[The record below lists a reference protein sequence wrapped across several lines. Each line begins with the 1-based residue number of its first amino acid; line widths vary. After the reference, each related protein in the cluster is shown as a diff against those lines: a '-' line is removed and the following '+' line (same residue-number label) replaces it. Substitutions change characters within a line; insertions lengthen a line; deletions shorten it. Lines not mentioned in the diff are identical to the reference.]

1 MTPKKNDTRNPPS
14 PGVRAKPFLS
24 AAAAEGLKDFF
35 EKAGESR
42 FRAAQVSDWITKK
55 WTVSPDK
62 MTNLPAPLKQMLKE
76 HFITDSPAILSQE
89 EAPDGSR
96 KFLLGLHDG
105 ECVECAWILAAG
117 GRLTFCLSSQ
127 VGCPVR
133 CAFCVSGRNGL
144 TRNLSAG
151 EIIGEFLC
159 LCRAAGKLP
168 DNLVMMGVGEP
179 LLNYANLEQA
189 LDTLCNPAGIGFAQR
204 RITISTSGW
213 SPGIR
218 SLAAH
223 RKQWNLAVSLH
234 APDDKIR
241 ALLIPDPF
249 RRDIR
254 DILQACRIHREATG
268 RLLTL
273 EYVLLAGINDSPDQA
288 RRFARLAGD
297 AKAKVN
303 LIPYNKGAGAF
314 ERPSPEAVKR
324 FENTLK
330 TLHIPVT
337 VRVEKGSAA
346 HAACGQLRAGREQ
359 KTGEG
364 K

>member
-1 MTPKKNDTRNPPS
+1 MKMMKTDNRT
-14 PGVRAKPFLS
+14 KPFLVS
-24 AAAAEGLKDFF
+24 RSRKELEEFTSSI
-35 EKAGESR
+35 GESR
-42 FRAAQVSDWITKK
+42 FRASQIVDWITKK
-55 WTVSPDK
+55 WIADPEK
-62 MTNLPAPLKQMLKE
+62 MTNLPVSLKQALKE
-76 HFITDSPAILSQE
+76 RFITDFPAIMAQE

-96 KFLLGLHDG
+96 KFLLGLYDG
-105 ECVECAWILAAG
+105 ETIECAWIPAED

-133 CAFCVSGRNGL
+133 CAFCVSGQNGL
-144 TRNLSAG
+144 TRNLDAG
-151 EIIGEFLC
+151 EIVGEFLC

-168 DNLVMMGVGEP
+168 DNVVMMGIGEP
-179 LLNYANLEQA
+179 LLNYANLEKA
-189 LDTLCNPAGIGFAQR
+189 LDTICDPDGIALAQR

-213 SPGIR
+213 TPGIR
-218 SLAAH
+218 SLTEH
-223 RKQWNLAVSLH
+223 GKQWNLAVSLH

-241 ALLIPDPF
+241 SMLIPDAF

-254 DILQACRIHREATG
+254 DILQACRMHREATG
-268 RLLTL
+268 RLLTI
-273 EYVLLAGINDSPDQA
+273 EYVLLAGINDSPEQA

-314 ERPSPEAVKR
+314 ERPAPDAVKR
-324 FENTLK
+324 FENALK

-337 VRVEKGSAA
+337 IRVEKGSAA
-346 HAACGQLRAGREQ
+346 HAACGQLRAGGKR
-359 KTGEG
+359 KNGEE